1 MDESNSKRGEGES
14 DPFGNFF
21 DDDFNRHLKGEYAKY
36 LKTLEK
42 EVMEIEPDDFP
53 EQETEWAY
61 LETRRPAPDFE
72 QVAKTISDEEL
83 KYIFEEVLAKQ
94 DTMIPRQADDF
105 LKLAASLKAFD
116 PQRFAQYATRDMLSA
131 TKYYN
136 LEAKLKEHVKSG
148 QYQQFIRDAY
158 YLKVL
163 FPGDVDRINYDAI
176 DASAWNKILNCLEEQ
191 KKGGYWR
198 QFAELY
204 SLAFELNPRKINMLM
219 PVQHEWKKSLA
230 RFFVKGD
237 LTVGQKMNFSSDMD
251 TITMGEKD
259 KQNFALTKKEW
270 KNNLSYLAD
279 SVTRNTLAE
288 IKKAKKTGG
297 GFVNINTLTD
307 PIYNTARCKYAIVKE

>member
-1 MDESNSKRGEGES
+1 
-14 DPFGNFF
+14 
-21 DDDFNRHLKGEYAKY
+21 
-36 LKTLEK
+36 
-42 EVMEIEPDDFP
+42 
-53 EQETEWAY
+53 
-61 LETRRPAPDFE
+61 
-72 QVAKTISDEEL
+72 
-83 KYIFEEVLAKQ
+83 
-94 DTMIPRQADDF
+94 
-105 LKLAASLKAFD
+105 
-116 PQRFAQYATRDMLSA
+116 MLSA